1 MAIQFAGFLLDAVGA
16 AVEGATVNL
25 YDRNTVTPSRANTTT
40 SSTGAWSI
48 SHATEGKFDVALV
61 NGTEVIRLKYD
72 TRAQMDTVEVANLL
86 VRNPADTFAYNILP
100 AAIGAARTLT
110 LPLLTGTGTMAV
122 LENVISGGQTFAG
135 AVTLSA
141 ATLVAPALGTPA
153 SGVMT
158 NASGTAAN
166 LTAGAA
172 TILATTRAIG
182 GVNFNGS
189 AAIDLPGVNTAGS
202 QDTSGTAALATT
214 VTSSANNT
222 EAANLFPTFVD
233 AQTGAQGIET
243 DVGLTYN
250 PNTGLLTALGFAGAV
265 TGAVTG
271 NADTATS
278 AATLTTAR
286 TIGGVSFNGSAA
298 IDLPGV
304 NTAGNQATSGLA
316 ASATILATT
325 RAIGGVNFNGSAAI
339 DLPGVNAAGSQNTSG
354 TAAGLSAALAV
365 ASGGTN
371 LTSYAVGDI
380 VYASGTTALSKLTKG
395 GAGTVLTMG
404 GSNAPTWAAAAA
416 GGVSVGLAIALG

>member
-1 MAIQFAGFLLDAVGA
+1 MVELSHFLYTNAGVPIADASVA
-16 AVEGATVNL
+16 CWAVSTGATETTSAGSAVA
-25 YDRNTVTPSRANTTT
+25 TTTT
-40 SSTGAWSI
+40 SSTGFWAFSGLAEAIYDVRITSGSSVRWRRYN
-48 SHATEGKFDVALV
+48 TELAIDRAEF
-61 NGTEVIRLKYD
+61 GTL
-72 TRAQMDTVEVANLL
+72 Q
-86 VRNPADTFAYNILP
+86 VRNPANTFAYNILP

-122 LENVISGGQTFAG
+122 LENVVTGGQTFAG

-158 NASGTAAN
+158 NVTGTATN

-189 AAIDLPGVNTAGS
+189 AAINLPGVNTAGS

-265 TGAVTG
+265 TGAITG

-304 NTAGNQATSGLA
+304 NTAG
-316 ASATILATT
+316 
-325 RAIGGVNFNGSAAI
+325 
-339 DLPGVNAAGSQNTSG
+339 SQNTSG
-354 TAAGLSAALAV
+354 TAAGLSATLAV

-371 LTSYAVGDI
+371 LSSYAVGDV

-395 GAGTVLTMG
+395 AEGTVLTMG
-404 GSNAPTWAAAAA
+404 GSNAPTWATAAAA
-416 GGVSVGLAIALG
+416 GVGLGLVIALS